1 MSLITKTMKYR
12 IEYNKDL
19 YKWLKDIQYNVFR
32 MKNKAITMAWDW
44 QQFSFGYKK
53 RFEKYPNQKEVIG
66 RTLKQDIYHEVKEW
80 NVGYNSLFCDASI
93 KEALDKFKEKKEAI
107 LKGEESIIS
116 YKRNG
121 SFPIRAQQICNLQKE
136 KEHIYKVDFS
146 LLSSKKAKEEKTKT
160 QVNVTLRAGGGA
172 SDIMDRVINN
182 EYKMA
187 DSRIIYNQR
196 KKRFFLL
203 LTYKFEPPKVTTNPY
218 RIMGVDLGLVIP
230 ATVTINDIPYS
241 TKYVGNAQEVEEF
254 VNQIEERKRRIQRA
268 RKWAGRGSVGHGVKT
283 RIKPLNKI
291 RNKISNFKDTKN
303 HQWSR
308 YIVDYAVKNGVGT
321 IQMED
326 LSGIREKDKFL
337 KDWTYYDF
345 QYKIEYKAKEYGINV
360 IKVKPQFTS
369 SRCYRCGAIHR
380 PKDDQK
386 WRSKRDLFTCL
397 NCNYEAHADRN
408 ASENLSIPSI
418 DKVIEQEKDMWFKK
432 WEKQLNSLVR

>member
-19 YKWLKDIQYNVFR
+19 YKWLEDIQYNVFR

-121 SFPIRAQQICNLQKE
+121 SFPIRAQQICNLQ
-136 KEHIYKVDFS
+136 
-146 LLSSKKAKEEKTKT
+146 EEKTKT

-203 LTYKFEPPKVTTNPY
+203 LTYKFEPPKVTANPY

-230 ATVTINDIPYS
+230 ATVTIND
-241 TKYVGNAQEVEEF
+241 
-254 VNQIEERKRRIQRA
+254 
-268 RKWAGRGSVGHGVKT
+268 
-283 RIKPLNKI
+283 
-291 RNKISNFKDTKN
+291 
-303 HQWSR
+303 
-308 YIVDYAVKNGVGT
+308 
-321 IQMED
+321 
-326 LSGIREKDKFL
+326 
-337 KDWTYYDF
+337 
-345 QYKIEYKAKEYGINV
+345 
-360 IKVKPQFTS
+360 
-369 SRCYRCGAIHR
+369 
-380 PKDDQK
+380 
-386 WRSKRDLFTCL
+386 
-397 NCNYEAHADRN
+397 
-408 ASENLSIPSI
+408 
-418 DKVIEQEKDMWFKK
+418 
-432 WEKQLNSLVR
+432 

>member
-160 QVNVTLRAGGGA
+160 QVNVSTLR
-172 SDIMDRVINN
+172 
-182 EYKMA
+182 
-187 DSRIIYNQR
+187 
-196 KKRFFLL
+196 
-203 LTYKFEPPKVTTNPY
+203 
-218 RIMGVDLGLVIP
+218 
-230 ATVTINDIPYS
+230 
-241 TKYVGNAQEVEEF
+241 
-254 VNQIEERKRRIQRA
+254 
-268 RKWAGRGSVGHGVKT
+268 
-283 RIKPLNKI
+283 
-291 RNKISNFKDTKN
+291 
-303 HQWSR
+303 
-308 YIVDYAVKNGVGT
+308 
-321 IQMED
+321 
-326 LSGIREKDKFL
+326 
-337 KDWTYYDF
+337 
-345 QYKIEYKAKEYGINV
+345 
-360 IKVKPQFTS
+360 
-369 SRCYRCGAIHR
+369 
-380 PKDDQK
+380 
-386 WRSKRDLFTCL
+386 
-397 NCNYEAHADRN
+397 
-408 ASENLSIPSI
+408 
-418 DKVIEQEKDMWFKK
+418 
-432 WEKQLNSLVR
+432 